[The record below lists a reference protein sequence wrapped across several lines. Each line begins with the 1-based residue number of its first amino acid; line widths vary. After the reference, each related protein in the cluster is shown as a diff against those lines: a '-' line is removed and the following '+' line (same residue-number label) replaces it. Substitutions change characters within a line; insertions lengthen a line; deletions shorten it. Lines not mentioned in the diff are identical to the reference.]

1 MSIKIL
7 QMIKLFIILFVA
19 VSANNL
25 AYPDSTRAPRFDHEL
40 PEPESTQRFDHELP
54 EPKSAPGFDLG
65 TLTGYVARNGTIINF
80 TSPNGTINNFSS
92 PIGTIINF
100 TSQDEPV
107 DNLTDINP
115 GCPNVKD
122 SALYDHRL
130 DLVKCNKNTLRK
142 YIKYYNCCTESSIG
156 CYMIFNAYQLVDPTD
171 LNLCYKNNTE
181 V

>member
-19 VSANNL
+19 VSANN
-25 AYPDSTRAPRFDHEL
+25 PDPTAPRFDHEL
-40 PEPESTQRFDHELP
+40 PEPESAQRFDPELP
-54 EPKSAPGFDLG
+54 EPKSAPGFDPG
-65 TLTGYVARNGTIINF
+65 TLTGYDARNGTIINF

-107 DNLTDINP
+107 DNLTYTDINP
-115 GCPNVKD
+115 ECPNVKD
-122 SALYDHRL
+122 SVLYDHRL